1 MRTDLK
7 KEHDD
12 FRMTEREMLPEEWA
26 VGRVIKALKKYKDH
40 LRQKY
45 KVRTIGIFGSYA
57 KNERKLGSDLDV
69 LVEFYEPVGLGY
81 FELKDFLEDVLKLK
95 VDLVT
100 KRGIKPR
107 LKDKILEE
115 VIYL

>member
-1 MRTDLK
+1 VAR
-7 KEHDD
+7 
-12 FRMTEREMLPEEWA
+12 F
-26 VGRVIKALKKYKDH
+26 IKALKIYKDY

-45 KVRTIGIFGSYA
+45 KVREMGIFGSYA
-57 KNERKLGSDLDV
+57 KNEQKMGSDLDI

-81 FELKDFLEDVLKLK
+81 FELKDFLEDVLKIK

-100 KRGIKPR
+100 KMGIKPQ
-107 LKDKILEE
+107 LKDKILKD

>member
-1 MRTDLK
+1 
-7 KEHDD
+7 
-12 FRMTEREMLPEEWA
+12 MTSESRQGRFNGVEPRFLPEDWE
-26 VGRVIKALKKYKDH
+26 VMRFIKALKSYKDY

-45 KVRTIGIFGSYA
+45 KVRDMGIFGSYA
-57 KNERKLGSDLDV
+57 KNEQKMGSDLDI

-81 FELKDFLEDVLKLK
+81 FELKDFLEDVLKIN

-100 KRGIKPR
+100 KMGIKPR
-107 LKDKILEE
+107 LKDKILKE

>member
-1 MRTDLK
+1 MAR
-7 KEHDD
+7 
-12 FRMTEREMLPEEWA
+12 F
-26 VGRVIKALKKYKDH
+26 IKALKIYKDY

-45 KVRTIGIFGSYA
+45 KVREMGIFGSYA
-57 KNERKLGSDLDV
+57 KNEQKMGSDLDI

-81 FELKDFLEDVLKLK
+81 FELKDFLEDVLKIK

-100 KRGIKPR
+100 KMGIKPQ
-107 LKDKILEE
+107 LKDKILKD

>member
-1 MRTDLK
+1 
-7 KEHDD
+7 
-12 FRMTEREMLPEEWA
+12 MTSELRQE
-26 VGRVIKALKKYKDH
+26 GFNRVEPRVLSEKWEVVRFIKALKRYKDY

-45 KVRTIGIFGSYA
+45 KVREMGIFGSYA
-57 KNERKLGSDLDV
+57 KNEQKRGSDLDI

-81 FELKDFLEDVLKLK
+81 FELKDFLEDMLKIK

-100 KRGIKPR
+100 KMGIKPQ
-107 LKDKILEE
+107 LKDKILKE

>member
-1 MRTDLK
+1 MIRNNRVKT
-7 KEHDD
+7 
-12 FRMTEREMLPEEWA
+12 TEIGPVPEEWDVA
-26 VGRVIKALKKYKDH
+26 RFIKALKIYKDY

-45 KVRTIGIFGSYA
+45 KVREMGIFGSYA
-57 KNERKLGSDLDV
+57 KNEQKMGSDLDI

-81 FELKDFLEDVLKLK
+81 FELKDFLEDVLKIK

-100 KRGIKPR
+100 KMGIKPQ
-107 LKDKILEE
+107 LKDKILKD

>member
-1 MRTDLK
+1 MI
-7 KEHDD
+7 
-12 FRMTEREMLPEEWA
+12 TELGQDSSG
-26 VGRVIKALKKYKDH
+26 VGEQGTLHEAWEVVRFIKALKRYKDY

-45 KVRTIGIFGSYA
+45 KVREIGIFGSYA
-57 KNERKLGSDLDV
+57 KNEQKRGSDLDL

-81 FELKDFLEDVLKLK
+81 FELKYFLEDVLEIK

-100 KRGIKPR
+100 KMGIKPR
-107 LKDKILEE
+107 LKDKILKE